1 MSFLSEL
8 FNPSFLI
15 FLGILILVISLLFV
29 YFESQSRA
37 QNHKIASMLSL
48 VSSLAEEI
56 NGVKIHMSFLSLHG
70 GGSQNASISQNNQQK
85 MNLENQTMILKNNLI
100 NVSDD
105 EGESDDEEESDD
117 QGSDDEEEGS
127 DDEEEGSD
135 DLEED
140 SDDEEKSVIN
150 IDESNNIKIL
160 KINIGN
166 DNDDDEDDQEELEE
180 LEELDDLDDFD
191 ENKSSTSEESLSKDN
206 QNSIE
211 KILIVDHDSNLQEI
225 EQLSSSLLD
234 LKTINISSLE
244 ESPKELE
251 KIDYKKLPI
260 GKLKSIVV
268 EKGLVTDSSKLKK
281 NELLK
286 LLEDE

>member
-117 QGSDDEEEGS
+117 QGS